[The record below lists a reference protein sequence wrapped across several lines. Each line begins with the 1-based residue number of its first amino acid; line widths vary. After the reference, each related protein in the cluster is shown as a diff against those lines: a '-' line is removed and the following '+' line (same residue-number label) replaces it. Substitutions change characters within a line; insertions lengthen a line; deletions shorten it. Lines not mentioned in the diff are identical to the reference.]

1 MYNGINL
8 INMKMKQICLILICL
23 AAALGCNAQS
33 EKDNNVIK
41 SIMSRT
47 SVRSYTDQTIQKK
60 DLETIVKAGMSAPT
74 AVNKQ
79 PWAFVVIDNKEM
91 MNKLAEQL
99 KNASMLKNAAAAI
112 VVCGDLSLA
121 LTGEGQEYWIQDC
134 SAATENILLAA
145 HSMDYGAVWCGI
157 YPNKERMKV
166 LYSELSLPENVIP
179 LNIIPIGVPDKK
191 NEPKDKW
198 KPERLH
204 WNKW

>member
-1 MYNGINL
+1 
-8 INMKMKQICLILICL
+8 MKMKRICLILIGL
-23 AAALGCNAQS
+23 ATALGCNAQS

-47 SVRSYTDQTIQKK
+47 SVRSYTGQTIQKK

-145 HSMDYGAVWCGI
+145 HSMGYGAVWCGI

-166 LYSELSLPENVIP
+166 LHSELSLPENVIP

>member
-1 MYNGINL
+1 
-8 INMKMKQICLILICL
+8 MKMKRICLILIGL
-23 AAALGCNAQS
+23 ATALGCNAQS
-33 EKDNNVIK
+33 EKDNNVIR

-47 SVRSYTDQTIQKK
+47 SVRSYTGQTIQKK

-145 HSMDYGAVWCGI
+145 HSMGYGAVWCGI

>member
-1 MYNGINL
+1 
-8 INMKMKQICLILICL
+8 MKMKRICLILIGL

-33 EKDNNVIK
+33 EKDNIVIK

-60 DLETIVKAGMSAPT
+60 DLETIVKTGMSAPT

-145 HSMDYGAVWCGI
+145 HSMGFGAVWCGI